1 MNWLIT
7 DLEKAYSMLKTS
19 IGGIS
24 LILLASLIGISICI
38 SQFYNEYKNLKAKE
52 GAIDAKALFDLSW
65 QYVTCFIVIVCLP
78 FVIYGIEKVLGEF
91 QSKVVNMNSNT
102 LNFSI
107 DEAAQYFEREYTD
120 KQQHRGA
127 FGIAA
132 GVFGDMFKNA
142 YYIFALYAAKH
153 TFTMFAAGRYV
164 YLMMLELMAPV
175 AIVMALS
182 EKTLPYFYTFVKH
195 FIICYL
201 MLPFFILA
209 SIFAD
214 LLIDAVFTGG
224 QLEWMNFSKLGFIG
238 VTMTFILKI
247 YLFKFVQDK
256 LFRLI

>member
-1 MNWLIT
+1 MDWLLT
-7 DLEKAYSMLKTS
+7 DLEKAYAMLKTS

-38 SQFYNEYKNLKAKE
+38 SQFYNEYKGVKAKK

-65 QYVTCFIVIVCLP
+65 QYITCFIVIVCLP

-91 QSKVVNMNSNT
+91 QSKMINLNSNT

-107 DEAAQYFEREYTD
+107 GEASKYFEREYID
-120 KQQHRGA
+120 KQQDRGP
-127 FGIAA
+127 FGIAV

-153 TFTMFAAGRYV
+153 TFTMFAAGRYI

-201 MLPFFILA
+201 MIPFFIMA
-209 SIFAD
+209 NIFAD
-214 LLIDAVFTGG
+214 LVIDAVFTGG
-224 QLEWMNFSKLGFIG
+224 TLDFFNFNKLGFIG

-256 LFRLI
+256 LFKLI